1 MVRAGDRRDPS
12 QRMPYNRDQ
21 NGRPAARARPNDP
34 LMQEV
39 RWRLFRREDMP
50 ARLRRLQRLEDTA
63 LSERSEDG
71 QSDRDA
77 GESRG

>member
-1 MVRAGDRRDPS
+1 MAER
-12 QRMPYNRDQ
+12 RDQ
-21 NGRPAARARPNDP
+21 NGRPDGRSRANDP

-63 LSERSEDG
+63 LSERSEDA

>member
-1 MVRAGDRRDPS
+1 MLAAVMADRRNPDG
-12 QRMPYNRDQ
+12 
-21 NGRPAARARPNDP
+21 GRPDGRARPNDA

-63 LSERSEDG
+63 LSERSGDA

-77 GESRG
+77 GESPG